1 MSRKSLKCNHARK
14 LNGNLMP
21 YVNQKWA
28 SRVLNME
35 INAGKGPDLLGT
47 GKFAEVKFS
56 LINPKENEKIG
67 IEEATSFEDLYE
79 MLKILGDIEGTGRSY
94 TPDKIIEYIE
104 QVRRDEMDI
113 GYITRSHGI
122 RSTVEKLLKNDK
134 VYQEIVK
141 RSAE

>member
-1 MSRKSLKCNHARK
+1 MNIE
-14 LNGNLMP
+14 NFP
-21 YVNQKWA
+21 
-28 SRVLNME
+28 
-35 INAGKGPDLLGT
+35 
-47 GKFAEVKFS
+47 
-56 LINPKENEKIG
+56 NPKENEKIG